1 MKKIRAHNFSAG
13 PATLPLEVLESIKDE
28 LINYKDIGSSII
40 EISHRDK
47 TFIDVAEKA
56 EESLRDLLLIPK
68 NYDVLFLQGG
78 ATLQFSMI
86 PLNFSY
92 LGNVANYAEIGSWSS
107 KAIKEASK
115 LCNLNICTS
124 SKKNNFTEID
134 HLNEWDINSN
144 SSIIHYCKN
153 ETIQGIQIK
162 DEPSFKSPIFV
173 DMSSCLFSENIDV
186 SKYDFIYAC
195 AQKNFG
201 PAGITLVIANKELIS
216 KSNPKLPNI
225 LRYDA
230 HASEK
235 SMLNTPNTFGWYVA
249 GKMFDWYIKEGGIKK
264 MEERSIKKSDA
275 LYSLIDSSDFYI
287 NPVNKEQRSICNVVF
302 TLSNPDLDN
311 NFLEEAGAQGL
322 KYLKGH
328 RTVGGM
334 RASIYNSLPI
344 ESVESLVDFMRS
356 FETKYG

>member
-1 MKKIRAHNFSAG
+1 MKNRVHNFSAG
-13 PATLPLEVLESIKDE
+13 PATLPLEVLESIREE

-47 TFIDVAEKA
+47 TFVEIAEKT
-56 EESLRDLLLIPK
+56 EETLRDLLSIPE

-86 PLNFSY
+86 PLNFSH

-107 KAIKEASK
+107 KAIKEAKK

-124 SKKNNFTEID
+124 SKKNNFTKID
-134 HLNEWDINSN
+134 NLNEWDIKCD

-162 DEPSFKSPIFV
+162 EEPYFEGSVFV
-173 DMSSCLFSENIDV
+173 DMSSCLFSEDIDV

-201 PAGITLVIANKELIS
+201 PAGITLIIAKKELIS
-216 KSNPKLPNI
+216 KSNPELPNI

-249 GKMFDWYIKEGGIKK
+249 GKMFDWYKKEGGVKK
-264 MEERSIKKSDA
+264 MEELSIKKSNE
-275 LYSLIDSSDFYI
+275 LYSLIDKSDFYT
-287 NPVNKEQRSICNVVF
+287 NPVKKEQRSICNVVF
-302 TLSNPDLDN
+302 TLSNPELDSV
-311 NFLEEAGAQGL
+311 FLNESDDEGL
-322 KYLKGH
+322 RYLKGH

-334 RASIYNSLPI
+334 RASIYNSL
-344 ESVESLVDFMRS
+344 SMDAVESLADFMRS